1 VFAPILQKPGKLTA
15 QEWAV
20 MQTHPIKSAEL
31 VETVSH
37 LRDIVEAVRHHHEN
51 WDGTGY
57 PDGIVGAS
65 IPIES
70 RVIMFADTI
79 DAMTSDR
86 PYRRALT
93 KTEVRKELER
103 CSGTQFDPVLCERLL
118 TSSLFDLLFAPADT
132 IELEARSSR
141 NSASALRI
149 AAASS

>member
-1 VFAPILQKPGKLTA
+1 
-15 QEWAV
+15 

-37 LRDIVEAVRHHHEN
+37 LRDIVSAVRHHHEN
-51 WDGTGY
+51 WDGSGY
-57 PDGIVGAS
+57 PDGISGKS

-93 KTEVRKELER
+93 RIEVRKELER
-103 CSGTQFDPVLCERLL
+103 CSGTQFDPELCRRLL
-118 TSSLFDLLFAPADT
+118 ESPLYELLFSPDNT
-132 IELEARSSR
+132 VELEPRTNRPATAAFRV
-141 NSASALRI
+141 
-149 AAASS
+149 AAAQR